1 MSTKDYEAVGI
12 RTRSGAPTLFCT
24 HFDCLQFSTSEPHET
39 ANDKN
44 ISFIVNSSLI
54 FNQDNVRLI
63 IEIKI
68 EIDIE
73 NPNELQNIASY
84 YQPFYWLTLVWKAL

>member
-1 MSTKDYEAVGI
+1 MRQSGLEPEAVALI
-12 RTRSGAPTLFCT
+12 SFCP
-24 HFDCLQFSTSEPHET
+24 HLDYHSATSEPHET

>member
-39 ANDKN
+39 ARDKI
-44 ISFIVNSSLI
+44 ISFI
-54 FNQDNVRLI
+54 
-63 IEIKI
+63 
-68 EIDIE
+68 
-73 NPNELQNIASY
+73 
-84 YQPFYWLTLVWKAL
+84 

>member
-1 MSTKDYEAVGI
+1 MRQSGLEPEAVALI
-12 RTRSGAPTLFCT
+12 LFYP
-24 HFDCLQFSTSEPHET
+24 HLDYHSATSEPHET

>member
-1 MSTKDYEAVGI
+1 MRQSGLEPEAVALI
-12 RTRSGAPTLFCT
+12 SFCP
-24 HFDCLQFSTSEPHET
+24 HLDYHSATSEPHET

-54 FNQDNVRLI
+54 FNQDNV